1 MHIACSKAVSRRVVD
16 PPWLF
21 CRLPHRTGAE
31 GAPLS
36 AGGPLLPRHSAG
48 ACYRLAATA
57 TLLFTYS
64 SLIQL
69 RVGSCAGWP
78 LGARSLAGSVD
89 FLLRPHVH
97 RRLGAL
103 VVARLL
109 VGCALGVCAPVGRT
123 GFRVYLGRAI
133 NVFSLSLSI
142 MTFIDGSVCARPA
155 AGGYA
160 GGQRGLWAFRPQAQG
175 LQGCWQ
181 GALSSSVLTS
191 CSFRLFSLPC
201 FFIALVRPC
210 SAPLQALRLA
220 RLYGAQ
226 PRCPPATRGL
236 NPPTTL

>member
-1 MHIACSKAVSRRVVD
+1 M
-16 PPWLF
+16 
-21 CRLPHRTGAE
+21 
-31 GAPLS
+31 S
-36 AGGPLLPRHSAG
+36 AGGSLLPRHSAG
-48 ACYRLAATA
+48 ACYRPVATA
-57 TLLFTYS
+57 TLLSTCS
-64 SLIQL
+64 GHVRL

-103 VVARLL
+103 VGARLL
-109 VGCALGVCAPVGRT
+109 VGCASCHCAPVGRT

-133 NVFSLSLSI
+133 NVLSLSPAI
-142 MTFIDGSVCARPA
+142 MTFIDGSECAQLA

-160 GGQRGLWAFRPQAQG
+160 GGQRGLWAKRPQAQG

-181 GALSSSVLTS
+181 GALSSSVLAS

-201 FFIALVRPC
+201 FFIALVRPR
-210 SAPLQALRLA
+210 SAPLQTLRLA
-220 RLYGAQ
+220 RHKGAQ
-226 PRCPPATRGL
+226 PRCPPAARGL